1 MSGVVL
7 APMVDVDLAL
17 SERVQAAMARS
28 DVSVD
33 MLAIVLGIEFP
44 EALSKLAGCGDGA
57 ANDVH
62 RASLPLGV
70 PGVSPLPCAQTT
82 ERAPIRG
89 AGCGDARAGA

>member
-7 APMVDVDLAL
+7 APMVDVDLAV

-44 EALSKLAGCGDGA
+44 EALSKLAGCGEWTV
-57 ANDVH
+57 NDVH
-62 RASLPLGV
+62 RASLLLGV
-70 PGVSPLPCAQTT
+70 PGVSLLP
-82 ERAPIRG
+82 
-89 AGCGDARAGA
+89 